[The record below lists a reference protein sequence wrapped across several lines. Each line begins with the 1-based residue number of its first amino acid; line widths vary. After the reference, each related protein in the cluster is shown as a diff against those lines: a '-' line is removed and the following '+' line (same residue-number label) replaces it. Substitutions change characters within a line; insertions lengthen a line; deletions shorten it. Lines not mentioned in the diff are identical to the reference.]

1 MPELR
6 KWLDKHER
14 SDRYTSHDPHDEI
27 LQLAASSILRD
38 IVSEI
43 KSGKCRWFS
52 LIADEYSDIANKEQ
66 LSINVRW
73 IDDKMEPHEDFL
85 GFYEIPNIKAET
97 IDKALKD
104 ALIRSQL
111 SIRDLRGQCY
121 DGASNMLGKTSG
133 VARRIQ
139 EIQPKA
145 LDTHCHCHSLSLS
158 IKDSTKNCPLLN
170 TAMST
175 SKEIVTLIK
184 FSPKREKILG
194 GVKSNVE
201 CDEVD
206 NNASP
211 GLAKFIE
218 TRWTVRAGFF
228 NGIFL
233 NYKELQETWAE
244 VLAEGGLQSEVRARI
259 IGVQAQ
265 MITFEYFF
273 ANRLGYLLFSHTDNL
288 SRALQGTRICA
299 TEGHRLAKLTVTV
312 LKKIRNDS
320 NFDDFWQTVLRKK
333 NSITDIGNKHN
344 NYW

>member
-1 MPELR
+1 VPELR

-14 SDRYTSHDPHDEI
+14 SDRYTSHDPQDEI

-121 DGASNMLGKTSG
+121 DGASNMLRKTSG

-145 LDTHCHCHSLSLS
+145 FDTHCDCHSLSLS

-170 TAMST
+170 N
-175 SKEIVTLIK
+175 EHIK
-184 FSPKREKILG
+184 GNTYAHQVLPKARE
-194 GVKSNVE
+194 N
-201 CDEVD
+201 
-206 NNASP
+206 
-211 GLAKFIE
+211 
-218 TRWTVRAGFF
+218 
-228 NGIFL
+228 
-233 NYKELQETWAE
+233 TWWGE
-244 VLAEGGLQSEVRARI
+244 KQCRV
-259 IGVQAQ
+259 
-265 MITFEYFF
+265 
-273 ANRLGYLLFSHTDNL
+273 
-288 SRALQGTRICA
+288 
-299 TEGHRLAKLTVTV
+299 
-312 LKKIRNDS
+312 
-320 NFDDFWQTVLRKK
+320 
-333 NSITDIGNKHN
+333 
-344 NYW
+344 